1 MVLPSFNYTTMPNF
15 PNFRLGKAAQP
26 CTVGV
31 EDEVEKEN
39 IKIYPNPSNDLLTL
53 DIGNQKIDEVSIFTI
68 DGQLIETIA
77 INDQL
82 TPINVSYLQN
92 GIHYCLLKNSN
103 RVVTRIKFTIIR

>member
-1 MVLPSFNYTTMPNF
+1 MLFRSYNF
-15 PNFRLGKAAQP
+15 GLDNTCEEIFDTKQQKNNLSQ
-26 CTVGV
+26 
-31 EDEVEKEN
+31 EF
-39 IKIYPNPSNDLLTL
+39 KIYPNPSNDLLTL

-77 INDQL
+77 INDQF